1 MKMHLLLLFM
11 PEQPMVVSL
20 LPQEVALLPVR
31 PALLPQLVEYGS
43 DDP

>member
-1 MKMHLLLLFM
+1 
-11 PEQPMVVSL
+11 MVLSL
-20 LPQEVALLPVR
+20 LPQEMELLPVR